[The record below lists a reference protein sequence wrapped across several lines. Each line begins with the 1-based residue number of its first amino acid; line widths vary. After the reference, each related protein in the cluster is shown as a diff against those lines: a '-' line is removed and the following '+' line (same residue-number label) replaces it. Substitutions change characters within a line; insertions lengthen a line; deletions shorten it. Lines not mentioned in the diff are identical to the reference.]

1 MSWTDVIGA
10 DELAAKGKVVVRQAG
25 AQVLLICS
33 DRGVFACANRC
44 PHQGYPL
51 SEGVLT
57 DGCVLTCNWHNWK
70 FDLISG
76 ETLVGG
82 DRLRRFPVRIEV
94 GRVLVDLTPEDP
106 NARRERALAGIR
118 RALAD
123 EDQQRLV
130 REAARLLRLGVD
142 AAVPVAEAVSW
153 ASERLEFGTQH
164 GIAGASEWL
173 ALHDKR
179 STNPDRKLAAIG
191 EILGHLADDARGGAI
206 THPFPAG
213 QAPWDADRYLAA
225 IEAEDEAAAVALVRG
240 GLAAGMSASD
250 FLPSLARAALSHYAD
265 FGHAV
270 IYAVKTTALARRLG
284 PASSEPLL
292 LMLTRS
298 FVYMTRE
305 DLLPEFRDYGARLA
319 EWGRPAKARPPL
331 EAESLVSLSA
341 RRAMALVT
349 AWSAHEP
356 PEAIFAVLVEAAAW
370 MLLHADESVFLR
382 ADGELAD
389 NVNWL
394 DFTHALTFADAGAAA
409 VRVAPDL
416 WPALLLQVA
425 CFIGRNGAYVDWSL
439 ATKVFAVEDR
449 RAFAAEATD
458 RLFDHGLD
466 QFIISVHLLKTLN
479 AGLALAKACPSA
491 APTLYAALNRFG
503 SARFKRRHVLRTARQ
518 MRTFVALE

>member
-10 DELAAKGKVVVRQAG
+10 DELAAKGKAVVRQAG
-25 AQVLLICS
+25 AQVLLISS

-44 PHQGYPL
+44 PHEGYPL

-70 FDLISG
+70 YDLISG

-82 DRLRRFPVRIEV
+82 DRLRRFPVRVEA
-94 GRVLVDLTPEDP
+94 GRVLVDLAPEDP
-106 NARRERALAGIR
+106 NARCERALAGIR

-123 EDQQRLV
+123 EDQARLV

-142 AAVPVAEAVSW
+142 ASVPVTEAVSW

-173 ALHDKR
+173 ALHDRR

-191 EILGHLADDARGGAI
+191 EILGHLADDARGGPN
-206 THPFPAG
+206 TYPFPAG
-213 QAPWDADRYLAA
+213 QAPWGADRYLAA
-225 IEAEDEAAAVALVRG
+225 IEAEDEATAVALVRG
-240 GLAAGMSASD
+240 GLAAGMGTPN
-250 FLPSLARAALSHYAD
+250 FLPSLARAALRHYAD
-265 FGHAV
+265 FGHAL

-284 PASSEPLL
+284 PASAEPLL

-298 FVYMTRE
+298 FVYVTRE

-319 EWGRPAKARPPL
+319 EWGRPAKAAAPL
-331 EAESLVSLSA
+331 DPASVTGLSA

-349 AWSAHEP
+349 AWSTHEL

-382 ADGELAD
+382 ADGKLAD

-394 DFTHALTFADAGAAA
+394 DFTHALTFADAGAVA

-416 WPALLLQVA
+416 WPALLLQMA
-425 CFIGRNGAYVDWSL
+425 CFIGRNGAYVDRSL
-439 ATKVFAVEDR
+439 DAKAFAVEDP
-449 RAFAAEATD
+449 RAFAAEASE

-466 QFIISVHLLKTLN
+466 RFIVSVHLLKTLN
-479 AGLALAKACPSA
+479 AGLALAKACPAA
-491 APTLYAALNRFG
+491 APTLYAALNRFLT
-503 SARFKRRHVLRTARQ
+503 ARFKRRHVLRTARQ
-518 MRTFVALE
+518 MRAFVALE

>member
-1 MSWTDVIGA
+1 MSWTDVIAA
-10 DELAAKGKVVVRQAG
+10 DELAAKGKAVVRQAG
-25 AQVLLICS
+25 AQVLLIS
-33 DRGVFACANRC
+33 SYRGVFACANRC
-44 PHQGYPL
+44 PHEGYPL
-51 SEGVLT
+51 GEGVVT

-70 FDLISG
+70 YDLISG

-82 DRLRRFPVRIEV
+82 DRLRRFPVRVEA
-94 GRVLVDLTPEDP
+94 GRVLVDLAPEDP

-118 RALAD
+118 RALGD
-123 EDQQRLV
+123 EDQARLV
-130 REAARLLRLGVD
+130 REAARLLRLGID
-142 AAVPVAEAVSW
+142 ASVPVAEAVSW

-173 ALHDKR
+173 ALYDRR

-191 EILGHLADDARGGAI
+191 EILGHLADDARGGAN

-225 IEAEDEAAAVALVRG
+225 VEAEDEATATALVRG
-240 GLAAGMSASD
+240 GLATGMSSGD

-265 FGHAV
+265 FGHAL
-270 IYAVKTTALARRLG
+270 IYAVKTTALAGRLG
-284 PASSEPLL
+284 PASAEPLL
-292 LMLTRS
+292 LLLTRS

-319 EWGRPAKARPPL
+319 EWGRPAKSQPPL
-331 EAESLVSLSA
+331 EAGSIIGLSA

-349 AWSAHEP
+349 SWSAHEP
-356 PEAIFAVLVEAAAW
+356 PKAIFAVLVEAAAW

-382 ADGELAD
+382 AGGKLAD

-416 WPALLLQVA
+416 WPALLLQMA
-425 CFIGRNGAYVDWSL
+425 CFIGRKGAYVDRSL
-439 ATKVFAVEDR
+439 DAKAFAVKNP
-449 RAFAAEATD
+449 RAFAAEAGE
-458 RLFDHGLD
+458 RLFEHGLD
-466 QFIISVHLLKTLN
+466 RFIISVHLLKTLN
-479 AGLALAKACPSA
+479 AGLAKACPAA
-491 APTLYAALNRFG
+491 APTLYAALHRFG

-518 MRTFVALE
+518 MRAFVALE